1 MSKKKGGKGKRW
13 KKKVKKAAPLLN
25 PQKVLLCFQLA
36 RTGLELPGI
45 WEVPIPR
52 WPSFYSQKKLTML
65 THLLFQTDLQTIWQ
79 FWFSVCSPPRN
90 QTEDLLLNLRNRMLK
105 TPLQKTM
112 ARHQIYAPDTAIM
125 WAKWQLWTRFYKKTS
140 MIINLTFV
148 SHTYHHQIMHLSH
161 VKIKENCIKTLAN
174 ASPIDQSKTSFPR
187 YFGCYEN

>member
-52 WPSFYSQKKLTML
+52 WPSFYSPKKLTML

-90 QTEDLLLNLRNRMLK
+90 QTKDSILNLRNWMLK

-112 ARHQIYAPDTAIM
+112 ARHQIYAADTAIK
-125 WAKWQLWTRFYKKTS
+125 WAEWQLWTRFYRKKS
-140 MIINLTFV
+140 MVIYSTVVTPHISPSDHALITCKNKRKLHNNHSECFTCWPIRD
-148 SHTYHHQIMHLSH
+148 QLS
-161 VKIKENCIKTLAN
+161 
-174 ASPIDQSKTSFPR
+174 
-187 YFGCYEN
+187 

>member
-36 RTGLELPGI
+36 HTGLELPGI

-52 WPSFYSQKKLTML
+52 WPSFYSPKKLTML

-112 ARHQIYAPDTAIM
+112 ARHQIYAADTAIK
-125 WAKWQLWTRFYKKTS
+125 WAEWQLWTRFYRKKS
-140 MIINLTFV
+140 MVIYSTVVTPHISPSDHALITCKNKRKLHNNHSECFTCWPIRD
-148 SHTYHHQIMHLSH
+148 QLS
-161 VKIKENCIKTLAN
+161 
-174 ASPIDQSKTSFPR
+174 
-187 YFGCYEN
+187 

>member
-1 MSKKKGGKGKRW
+1 MNPMYKCQAKGKKKNEQKKKGGKGKRW

-52 WPSFYSQKKLTML
+52 WPGFYSPKKLTML

-90 QTEDLLLNLRNRMLK
+90 QTKDSILNLRNWMLK
-105 TPLQKTM
+105 TPLQKTT
-112 ARHQIYAPDTAIM
+112 ARHQIYAADTAIK
-125 WAKWQLWTRFYKKTS
+125 WAEWQLWTRFYRKK
-140 MIINLTFV
+140 INGYLFNSGNPTHITIR
-148 SHTYHHQIMHLSH
+148 SCTYHM
-161 VKIKENCIKTLAN
+161 
-174 ASPIDQSKTSFPR
+174 
-187 YFGCYEN
+187 